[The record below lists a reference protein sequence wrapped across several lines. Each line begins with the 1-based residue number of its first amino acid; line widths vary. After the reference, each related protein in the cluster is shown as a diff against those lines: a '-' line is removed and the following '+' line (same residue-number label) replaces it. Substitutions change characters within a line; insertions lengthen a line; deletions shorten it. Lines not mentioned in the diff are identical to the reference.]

1 MVPVSN
7 EKSIFHSQLYSELS
21 RIIKKKNHQKI
32 PVLRENQETSYLK
45 MVVALD

>member
-21 RIIKKKNHQKI
+21 RIIKKNHQKI